1 MKKRTAL
8 EIGKKTLQIEIDS
21 LKKLKNNFP
30 KSFSKAVEA
39 VVNCKGKVVISGVG
53 KSGVIGAKISSTLA
67 SVGTPSFFID
77 ANSCSHGNLG
87 MIDNK
92 DCLIIISL
100 SGMSSEL
107 KNIIQYSNRRK
118 IKLIG
123 IVSKKNSTLYK
134 AADIKILLPEVME
147 ADHNKIVPTS
157 STIIQLAIGDALAVA
172 SMKFRKFGKL
182 DFKKFHPGGSLS
194 IQLKTVE
201 DLMITGKKIPY
212 IYENKKMNDALK
224 VISEKKLGVLI
235 IINKK
240 KQIKGIITD
249 GDIKRALQKNTNLD
263 KLIVKNV
270 MTKKPICIDKDM
282 LAAKALSIMNEKK
295 ITSLCVTNKIKKNIG
310 LIHIH
315 NILAGGIK

>member
-30 KSFSKAVEA
+30 KSFNKAVEA
-39 VVNCKGKVVISGVG
+39 IVNCKGKVVISGVG

-77 ANSCSHGNLG
+77 AHSCSHGNLG

-212 IYENKKMNDALK
+212 IYENKKMNNALK

-249 GDIKRALQKNTNLD
+249 GDIKRALQKNANLH

>member
-39 VVNCKGKVVISGVG
+39 IVNCKGKVVISGVG

-123 IVSKKNSTLYK
+123 IVSKKSSILYK
-134 AADIKILLPEVME
+134 AADIKVLLPEVIE

-157 STIIQLAIGDALAVA
+157 SAIIQLAIGDALAIA

-194 IQLKTVE
+194 VQLKTVE

-212 IYENKKMNDALK
+212 IYENKKMNNALK

-249 GDIKRALQKNTNLD
+249 GDIKRALQKNANLH

>member
-8 EIGKKTLQIEIDS
+8 EIGKKTLQIEIES
-21 LKKLKNNFP
+21 LNKLKNNFP

-39 VVNCKGKVVISGVG
+39 IVNCKGKVVISGVG

-67 SVGTPSFFID
+67 SVGTASFFID

-249 GDIKRALQKNTNLD
+249 GDIKRALQKNTNLH

-295 ITSLCVTNKIKKNIG
+295 ITSLCVTNKIKKTIG

>member
-21 LKKLKNNFP
+21 LNKLKNNFP

-39 VVNCKGKVVISGVG
+39 IVNCKGKVVISGVG
-53 KSGVIGAKISSTLA
+53 KSGIIGAKISSTLA

-123 IVSKKNSTLYK
+123 IVSKKKSTLYK

-249 GDIKRALQKNTNLD
+249 GDIKRALQKNTNLH

-295 ITSLCVTNKIKKNIG
+295 ITSLCVTNKIKKTIG

>member
-1 MKKRTAL
+1 MRKRTAL

-30 KSFSKAVEA
+30 KSFNKAVEA
-39 VVNCKGKVVISGVG
+39 IVNCKGKVVISGVG

-212 IYENKKMNDALK
+212 IYENKKMNNALK

-249 GDIKRALQKNTNLD
+249 GDIKRALQKNTNLH

>member
-1 MKKRTAL
+1 MRKRTAL

-39 VVNCKGKVVISGVG
+39 IVNCKGKVVISGVG
-53 KSGVIGAKISSTLA
+53 KSGVIGTKISSTLA

-212 IYENKKMNDALK
+212 IYENKKMNNALK

-249 GDIKRALQKNTNLD
+249 GDIKRALQKNTNLH

>member
-39 VVNCKGKVVISGVG
+39 IVNCKGKVVISGVG

-67 SVGTPSFFID
+67 SVGTASFFID

-123 IVSKKNSTLYK
+123 IVSKKSSTLYK

-249 GDIKRALQKNTNLD
+249 GDIKRALQKNTNLH

-295 ITSLCVTNKIKKNIG
+295 ITSLCVTNKIKKTIG

>member
-39 VVNCKGKVVISGVG
+39 IVNCKGKVVISGVG

-157 STIIQLAIGDALAVA
+157 STIIQLAIGDALAVT

-224 VISEKKLGVLI
+224 VISEEKLGVLI

-249 GDIKRALQKNTNLD
+249 GDIKRALQKNTNLH
-263 KLIVKNV
+263 KLIVK
-270 MTKKPICIDKDM
+270 
-282 LAAKALSIMNEKK
+282 
-295 ITSLCVTNKIKKNIG
+295 
-310 LIHIH
+310 
-315 NILAGGIK
+315 

>member
-1 MKKRTAL
+1 MKKQKL
-8 EIGKKTLQIEIDS
+8 DIGKKTLQIEIDS

-30 KSFSKAVEA
+30 KNFNKAVETI
-39 VVNCKGKVVISGVG
+39 VNCKGKVIVSGVG
-53 KSGVIGAKISSTLA
+53 KSGAIGAKISSTLA

-92 DCLIIISL
+92 DCLIVISL
-100 SGMSSEL
+100 SGMSTEL

-118 IKLIG
+118 ITLIA
-123 IVSKKNSTLYK
+123 IVSKKNSILYK
-134 AADIKILLPEVME
+134 AADIKILLPEVRE
-147 ADHNKIVPTS
+147 ADHNQIVPTS

-172 SMKFRKFGKL
+172 SMKFRKFDKL

-201 DLMITGKKIPY
+201 DLMITGKKIPF
-212 IYENKKMNDALK
+212 INENRNMKNALK
-224 VISEKKLGVLI
+224 IISEKKLGVLI

-249 GDIKRALQKNTNLD
+249 GDIKRAVQKNHNLQKLTI
-263 KLIVKNV
+263 KKI
-270 MTKKPICIDKDM
+270 MTKKPICVDKNM

-295 ITSLCVTNKIKKNIG
+295 ITSLCVTNKMKKTIG

>member
-1 MKKRTAL
+1 MRKRTAL

-21 LKKLKNNFP
+21 LNKLKNNFP

-39 VVNCKGKVVISGVG
+39 IVNCKGKVVISGVG

-134 AADIKILLPEVME
+134 AADIKILLPEVTE

-157 STIIQLAIGDALAVA
+157 STIIQLAIGDALSVA
-172 SMKFRKFGKL
+172 SMKFKKFGKL

-249 GDIKRALQKNTNLD
+249 GDIKRALQKNTNLH

>member
-1 MKKRTAL
+1 MKKKTAL

-39 VVNCKGKVVISGVG
+39 IVNCKGKVIISGVG
-53 KSGVIGAKISSTLA
+53 KSGIIGEKISSTLA

-235 IINKK
+235 IINK
-240 KQIKGIITD
+240 
-249 GDIKRALQKNTNLD
+249 
-263 KLIVKNV
+263 
-270 MTKKPICIDKDM
+270 
-282 LAAKALSIMNEKK
+282 
-295 ITSLCVTNKIKKNIG
+295 
-310 LIHIH
+310 
-315 NILAGGIK
+315 

>member
-1 MKKRTAL
+1 MKKKTAL

-21 LKKLKNNFP
+21 LKTLKNNFP

-39 VVNCKGKVVISGVG
+39 IINCKGKVVISGVG
-53 KSGVIGAKISSTLA
+53 KSGIVGKKISSTLA

-118 IKLIG
+118 IKLVG

-134 AADIKILLPEVME
+134 AADIKILLPEVTE

-157 STIIQLAIGDALAVA
+157 STITQLAIGDALAVA
-172 SMKFRKFGKL
+172 SMKFKKFGKL

-212 IYENKKMNDALK
+212 IYENKKMNNALK

-249 GDIKRALQKNTNLD
+249 GDIKRALQKNTDLH
-263 KLIVKNV
+263 KLAVKNV
-270 MTKKPICIDKDM
+270 MTKKPVCIDKDI

-295 ITSLCVTNKIKKNIG
+295 ITSLCVTNKKKKTIG

>member
-1 MKKRTAL
+1 MKKTTAL

-30 KSFSKAVEA
+30 KSFNKAVEA
-39 VVNCKGKVVISGVG
+39 IVNCKGKVVISGVG

-212 IYENKKMNDALK
+212 IYENKKMNNALK

-249 GDIKRALQKNTNLD
+249 GDIKRALQKNTNLH

>member
-1 MKKRTAL
+1 MRKRTAL

-39 VVNCKGKVVISGVG
+39 IVNCKGKVVISGVG
-53 KSGVIGAKISSTLA
+53 KSGVIGTKISSTLA

-123 IVSKKNSTLYK
+123 IVSKKSSILYK
-134 AADIKILLPEVME
+134 AADIKVLLPEVIE

-157 STIIQLAIGDALAVA
+157 SAIIQLAIGDALAIA

-194 IQLKTVE
+194 VQLKTVE

-212 IYENKKMNDALK
+212 IYENKKMINALK

-249 GDIKRALQKNTNLD
+249 GDIKRALQKNTNLH

-295 ITSLCVTNKIKKNIG
+295 ITSLCVTNKIKKTIG